1 MIVPGIARPLC
12 AILAAILAAPLGSA
26 QAPQQ
31 ASQPVAPQS
40 VPSVLKIIVLE
51 GNNATNSIPLGRP
64 VTPII
69 EVRDEND
76 FPVEGA
82 TVVFTLPETGP
93 SGVFPGSR
101 TALTTRSDARGQAA
115 APFMVN
121 ATAGRFRIQ
130 ITATA
135 GNRKGEASIDQTNTT
150 GAYIGPAIKKKPWYK
165 KWQIW
170 AIAGAAAGAGIAVA
184 VTRGGS
190 SSSSSGITIS
200 SGGVVFGGP
209 H

>member
-12 AILAAILAAPLGSA
+12 AILAALLAAPLGSA

-31 ASQPVAPQS
+31 ASRPAASPPL
-40 VPSVLKIIVLE
+40 PSVLTIIVLE
-51 GNNATNSIPLGRP
+51 GNNVSNSIPLGRP
-64 VTPII
+64 VTPVI

-76 FPVEGA
+76 FPVEAA
-82 TVVFTLPETGP
+82 TVVFTLPENGP
-93 SGVFPGSR
+93 SGVFPGNR
-101 TALTTRSDARGQAA
+101 TTFTTRSDARGQAA
-115 APFMVN
+115 APFTVN
-121 ATAGRFRIQ
+121 GTPGLFRIQ
-130 ITATA
+130 VSATL
-135 GNRKGEASIDQTNTT
+135 GNRKGDVSIVQTNTT
-150 GAYIGPAIKKKPWYK
+150 GAYIGPVIPKKPWYK

-170 AIAGAAAGAGIAVA
+170 AIVGAAAGAGIAVA